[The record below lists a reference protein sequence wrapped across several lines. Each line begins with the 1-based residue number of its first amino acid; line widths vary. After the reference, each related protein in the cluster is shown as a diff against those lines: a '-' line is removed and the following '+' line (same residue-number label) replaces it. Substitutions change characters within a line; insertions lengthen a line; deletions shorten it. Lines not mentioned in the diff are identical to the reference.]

1 MLAVPVDPCGEEP
14 NVGGVL
20 DPVAEM
26 VKLGEE
32 KLVAP
37 IRKLRE
43 GTEGVGEG
51 SRWAASGKL

>member
-1 MLAVPVDPCGEEP
+1 MLD
-14 NVGGVL
+14 L
-20 DPVAEM
+20 VAEM

-43 GTEGVGEG
+43 GTEGVREG
-51 SRWAASGKL
+51 SRWPASGKL

>member
-1 MLAVPVDPCGEEP
+1 MPVDPCREES
-14 NVGGVL
+14 NDGSVL

-37 IRKLRE
+37 IRKLQE
-43 GTEGVGEG
+43 GTEGVGKG
-51 SRWAASGKL
+51 SRWPASGKL